1 MRLQNNPTAFYSG
14 INMEK
19 TMIDI
24 TSRVKRAAKKAG
36 YSKADILAGI
46 DYYERKNRI
55 TNPKGFFD
63 KAGRFYAKE
72 RTQKVLLAREP
83 SRAFPYSEMKAARTA
98 DHCAELYGATPLY
111 VKRICKAFESDG
123 TNIASILKT
132 VKKLVPA

>member
-1 MRLQNNPTAFYSG
+1 MRLLKIPTAFYSG
-14 INMEK
+14 KNMEK
-19 TMIDI
+19 TMTDL

-55 TNPKGFFD
+55 TDPEGFFD

-111 VKRICKAFESDG
+111 VKRICKALESDG

-132 VKKLVPA
+132 VKKPVPA